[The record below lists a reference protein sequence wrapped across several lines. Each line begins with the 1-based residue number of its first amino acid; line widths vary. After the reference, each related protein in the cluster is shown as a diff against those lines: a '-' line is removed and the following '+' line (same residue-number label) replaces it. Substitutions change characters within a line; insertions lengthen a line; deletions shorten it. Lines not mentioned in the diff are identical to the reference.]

1 MGWTEPILHVDMDAF
16 FVEVERLRNSALI
29 GRVVV
34 VGGAGQ
40 RGVVAAASYE
50 ARQFGIHSAMPMTGA
65 RRRCPELVVVPPDH
79 RRYREV
85 SEEVFAIFHSFTP
98 LVEGLSLDEAFLDI
112 GGLRRH
118 YPSPVAVADAVR
130 AALRRD
136 VGLPASVGVAPSK
149 FLAKL
154 ASEAAKPDGVRHVP
168 SSSQL
173 DFLHALPV
181 RSLWGVGEATLAVLD
196 GLGVETVGDIATLGP
211 SVLERRL
218 GGAVGRHIFDLAHA
232 RDEGSVQPDS
242 EAKSLSVE
250 HTYEVDLT
258 GWELVDSELLAHA
271 DRLASRLRRAGL
283 LARTVSLKLRY
294 ADFTTLT
301 RSETSPGGTDVTR
314 DLHHV
319 GRRLARR
326 LDTGRPIRLLGLGAT
341 NLVPK
346 QRPRQLRVDDS
357 GQWDRVADAVDA
369 VRERFG
375 QDSIEPAGLLNP
387 SRDQ

>member
-16 FVEVERLRNSALI
+16 FVEVERLRDPAL
-29 GRVVV
+29 RDRAVV
-34 VGGAGQ
+34 VGGAGE
-40 RGVVAAASYE
+40 RSVVAAASYE
-50 ARQFGIHSAMPMTGA
+50 ARRFGIHSAMPMTRA
-65 RRRCPELVVVPPDH
+65 RRRCPGLVVVPPDH
-79 RRYREV
+79 GRYREV
-85 SEEVFAIFHSFTP
+85 SEEVFAVFHSFTP
-98 LVEGLSLDEAFLDI
+98 LVEGLSLDEAFLDV
-112 GGLRRH
+112 GGLRKH
-118 YPSPVAVADAVR
+118 YPSPVSVAEAIRASVR
-130 AALRRD
+130 GD

-154 ASEAAKPDGVRHVP
+154 ASEAAKPDGIRHVP
-168 SSSQL
+168 VSGRL
-173 DFLHALPV
+173 EFLAALPV
-181 RSLWGVGEATLAVLD
+181 RALWGVGEATFAILD

-218 GGAVGRHIFDLAHA
+218 GGALGRHIFDLAQG
-232 RDEGSVQPDS
+232 RDDRPVEPDS

-250 HTYEVDLT
+250 QTYEVDLR
-258 GWELVDSELLAHA
+258 GWDLVDSELLAHA

-283 LARTVSLKLRY
+283 LARTISLKLRY

-301 RSETSPGGTDVTR
+301 RSETSSGGTDVAR

-326 LDTGRPIRLLGLGAT
+326 LDVDRPVRLIGLGAT

-346 QRPRQLRVDDS
+346 QAPRQLRVGDS
-357 GQWDRVADAVDA
+357 GQWDRVSDAVDA

-375 QDSIEPAGLLNP
+375 RDSIEPAGLLNP
-387 SRDQ
+387 AREK